1 MWHKLGANS
10 SFLLSRV
17 VHDDLAPSGNLAA
30 ADATESSYSG
40 SGALVLLYYVDPEDP
55 VSDAEGVR
63 FRAAC
68 TNEYSKWRGS
78 VSP

>member
-1 MWHKLGANS
+1 MTWPQVAIWQQPMQQ
-10 SFLLSRV
+10 RAV
-17 VHDDLAPSGNLAA
+17 TAVLAR
-30 ADATESSYSG
+30 
-40 SGALVLLYYVDPEDP
+40 LVLLYYVDPEDP